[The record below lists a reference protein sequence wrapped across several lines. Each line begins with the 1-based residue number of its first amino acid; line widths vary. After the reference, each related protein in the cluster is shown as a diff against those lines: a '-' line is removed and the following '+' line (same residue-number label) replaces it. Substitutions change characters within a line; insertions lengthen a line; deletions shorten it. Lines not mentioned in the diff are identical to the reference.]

1 MAWVECEYAQTAPV
15 DDVPEMILEPT
26 PVTASAAIS
35 NEFDIVAPEVVPQDS
50 ED

>member
-1 MAWVECEYAQTAPV
+1 MAWVECEYPQTAPEIV
-15 DDVPEMILEPT
+15 EPTVVELT
-26 PVTASAAIS
+26 PVTASAVVS